1 MLRTCRIVRKYM
13 IDKDMKIPAHV
24 AVIMDGNGRWAKRR
38 GMPRTYGHAQG
49 AKRVEEICQDADDLG
64 IKYLTIYAFSTENWN
79 RPKDEID
86 VLMKLFAQYIGICLK
101 NALIHHMCVRVIGD
115 KSGLYEDLQ
124 RRIKNMEEQTKDF
137 EGLHLQI
144 AINYGSRD
152 EMRRMVRQV
161 AVDAAAG
168 NIKPDDITE
177 QYISEHLDTR
187 GIPDP
192 DLLIRTCGEVRL
204 SNYLLWQCAYTE
216 FYITPV
222 PWPDFTREE
231 LEKAIIS
238 YNGRDRRYGT
248 VNDNE

>member
-1 MLRTCRIVRKYM
+1 
-13 IDKDMKIPAHV
+13 
-24 AVIMDGNGRWAKRR
+24 
-38 GMPRTYGHAQG
+38 
-49 AKRVEEICQDADDLG
+49 
-64 IKYLTIYAFSTENWN
+64 
-79 RPKDEID
+79 
-86 VLMKLFAQYIGICLK
+86 
-101 NALIHHMCVRVIGD
+101 
-115 KSGLYEDLQ
+115 
-124 RRIKNMEEQTKDF
+124 
-137 EGLHLQI
+137 
-144 AINYGSRD
+144 
-152 EMRRMVRQV
+152 MRRMVRQV

-168 NIKPDDITE
+168 SIKPDDITE

-248 VNDNE
+248 VNDNEK

>member
-1 MLRTCRIVRKYM
+1 M

-86 VLMKLFAQYIGICLK
+86 VLMKLFAQYIGICLT
-101 NALIHHMCVRVIGD
+101 NALIHHVGVGVIGD

-124 RRIKNMEEQTKDF
+124 RRIQNMEEQTKDF

-168 NIKPDDITE
+168 SIKPDDITE

-248 VNDNE
+248 VNDNEK

>member
-1 MLRTCRIVRKYM
+1 M

-124 RRIKNMEEQTKDF
+124 RRIQNMEEQTKDF

-168 NIKPDDITE
+168 SIKPDDITE

-204 SNYLLWQCAYTE
+204 SNYLLCSAR
-216 FYITPV
+216 I
-222 PWPDFTREE
+222 RNS
-231 LEKAIIS
+231 IS
-238 YNGRDRRYGT
+238 HLYRGLILRVRSLKRQ
-248 VNDNE
+248 